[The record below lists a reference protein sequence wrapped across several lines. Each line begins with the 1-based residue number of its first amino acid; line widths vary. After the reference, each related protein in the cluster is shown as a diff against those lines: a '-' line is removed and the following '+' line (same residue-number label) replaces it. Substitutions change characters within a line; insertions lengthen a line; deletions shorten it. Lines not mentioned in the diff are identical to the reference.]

1 MQQNNTRQLSVIV
14 LTVFLDLLGMS
25 LVIPVAAPLFLSSD
39 ALLVGAG
46 VSLQY
51 RTLIM
56 GLLLGAG
63 PVVQFFFAP
72 LLGAYADRIGR
83 KPVLILSVLVN
94 ALGHTLFGLGIFTQQ
109 LWLLFA
115 ARALAGVGSAN
126 LGAANSAVVDVST
139 DQESKVRNFGL
150 VGMAIGLG
158 FIFGPFLGGI
168 LSNASLVSWFTL
180 ATPLWVAAILSTINA
195 IIILLFFRETLKDR
209 LTSPMSIWTGIHNI
223 AKVFTMPSLRSIY
236 LVSFLL
242 GFGYNFFVQFFSVFL
257 VARFQFTSMGIG
269 ALFAYIGIW
278 SAFTQGI
285 LTRYLS
291 RFVGPRAVVRWAPLG
306 AVAVL
311 LFLAAV
317 ERVQSVYLL
326 LPLVA
331 IAYGVNGPNISALI
345 SDAADRESQGGAL
358 GIDRAMAALSFGL
371 PPILS
376 GWAVALDVSMPMILA
391 AVFIFFAWAVFVYS
405 YRRITPRGVFH
416 EVS

>member
-1 MQQNNTRQLSVIV
+1 MQRNNNRQLSVIV
-14 LTVFLDLLGMS
+14 LTVFLDLLGLS
-25 LVIPVAAPLFLSSD
+25 LVIPIAAPLFLNSD

-46 VSLQY
+46 VSLEY

-63 PVVQFFFAP
+63 PVVQFFLAP
-72 LLGAYADRIGR
+72 LLGAYADRVGR

-94 ALGHTLFGLGIFTQQ
+94 ALGHALFGLGIITQQ

-115 ARALAGVGSAN
+115 SRALAGIGSAN
-126 LGAANSAVVDVST
+126 LSAANSAVVDISDPT
-139 DQESKVRNFGL
+139 MKVRNFGL
-150 VGMAIGLG
+150 IGMGLG
-158 FIFGPFLGGI
+158 LGLIFGPFLGGV
-168 LSNASLVSWFTL
+168 LSDSTIMSWFTL
-180 ATPLWVAAILSTINA
+180 ATPLWLAAMLAVLNA
-195 IIILLFFRETLKDR
+195 IIVQLFFDETLR
-209 LTSPMSIWTGIHNI
+209 ERIHTPMSILTGVHNI
-223 AKVFTMPSLRSIY
+223 AKVFAMPNLRSMY
-236 LVSFLL
+236 MVSFLM
-242 GFGYNFFVQFFSVFL
+242 GFGYNFFAQFFSVFL
-257 VARFQFTSMGIG
+257 VSRFEFGPAQIG

-278 SAFTQGI
+278 SAFTQGV

-291 RFVGPRAVVRWAPLG
+291 RFVHPRSIIRWAPLG

-317 ERVQSVYLL
+317 EHVRTIYLL

-331 IAYGVNGPNISALI
+331 IAYGVNGPNITALI
-345 SDAADRESQGGAL
+345 SDSADKSSQGEVL

-376 GWAVALDVSMPMILA
+376 GWVVALDVSMPMIVA
-391 AVFIFFAWAVFVYS
+391 ALFIFLAWSVFVYA
-405 YRRITPRGVFH
+405 YPRTPRATFH